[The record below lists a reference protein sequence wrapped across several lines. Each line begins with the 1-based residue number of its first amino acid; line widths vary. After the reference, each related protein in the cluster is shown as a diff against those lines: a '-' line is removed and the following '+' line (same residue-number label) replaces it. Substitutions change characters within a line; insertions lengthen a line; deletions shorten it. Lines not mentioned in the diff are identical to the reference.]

1 MQQQIQ
7 IQPDAVYD
15 CGSLPNLTG
24 VSADTVKRARL
35 QGNLRAA
42 KRGSRWFAKG
52 SEILAWLV
60 LDEKNSS
67 KNEVPHA

>member
-15 CGSLPNLTG
+15 CGTLPNLTG
-24 VSADTVKRARL
+24 VSSEAVKRARL
-35 QGNLRAA
+35 QGSLRAA

-52 SEILAWLV
+52 ADVLAWLV
-60 LDEKNSS
+60 SDKEQNQP
-67 KNEVPHA
+67 NEVPHA

>member
-15 CGSLPNLTG
+15 CGTLPNLTG
-24 VSADTVKRARL
+24 VSSEAVKRARQTGVL
-35 QGNLRAA
+35 QAT

-52 SEILAWLV
+52 ADILSWLV
-60 LDEKNSS
+60 ADEVRRGAND
-67 KNEVPHA
+67 A